1 PTLIPAASGT
11 SVDPPPAP
19 PSSPESAGGATE
31 TPSPAVPSEEAPD
44 SPPTPPPSASAP
56 PSPTPAPSQMLE
68 LARLVVGVARSP
80 PARVNAALDRSLQAA
95 TNVGEVLAAAV
106 APPRLPLAEADELVA
121 LRRENDRLQA
131 ELSDA
136 NDKLAEAMNLR
147 TKSDYFL
154 VSANSECDQA
164 LDLVQ
169 DMRVQLSNASAQLM
183 QANAAIAHHAG
194 VTQSLE
200 KRTLVAEA
208 DSAAAVRRN
217 TQLHERISASLVTY
231 NTQLERLRKQL
242 ADRDRAN
249 VIPARIQA
257 LTDENNSLWRANS
270 ILRRHSAAHGLD
282 VDTLALASAGISA
295 AEIDWNLLGLSP
307 PTVTVESPRHDES
320 SSEEG
325 EESKTTDVPMA
336 ESTEATSAPAASV
349 SASAGSP
356 VSTESSSRKRGRQTE
371 SASVGNTASQP
382 PPHKRFGRPSVDL
395 RARAAAAAA
404 PSSHRSAS
412 GEISPPPR
420 SMVRPTTARSSWLE
434 ATNTQTSPCILGWPV
449 APRLPRQPQPSSRNR
464 LTWSLEGV

>member
-1 PTLIPAASGT
+1 AAGAVPPAPAAPAGDPTLIPAASGT

-19 PSSPESAGGATE
+19 PSSPESAAGATE
-31 TPSPAVPSEEAPD
+31 TPSPA
-44 SPPTPPPSASAP
+44 
-56 PSPTPAPSQMLE
+56 MLE

-80 PARVNAALDRSLQAA
+80 PTRVNAALDHSLQAA

-136 NDKLAEAMNLR
+136 KDKLAEEMNLR

-164 LDLVQ
+164 LDLAQ

-183 QANAAIAHHAG
+183 QANAAIAHLAD

-257 LTDENNSLWRANS
+257 LTDENNSLRRANS

-282 VDTLALASAGISA
+282 IDTLVLASAGISA

-307 PTVTVESPRHDES
+307 PTVTVESPRHAES

-325 EESKTTDVPMA
+325 EESKTTDVPIA
-336 ESTEATSAPAASV
+336 ESTE
-349 SASAGSP
+349 
-356 VSTESSSRKRGRQTE
+356 
-371 SASVGNTASQP
+371 
-382 PPHKRFGRPSVDL
+382 
-395 RARAAAAAA
+395 
-404 PSSHRSAS
+404 
-412 GEISPPPR
+412 
-420 SMVRPTTARSSWLE
+420 
-434 ATNTQTSPCILGWPV
+434 
-449 APRLPRQPQPSSRNR
+449 
-464 LTWSLEGV
+464 